1 MLNVPKLGMLTLPD
15 FDGEPP
21 VFSPDIVSPVALT
34 PLGALL
40 TDDQIEAIFN
50 FPTPDHV
57 IGIRKFD
64 TVHDSFVADLL
75 LLRRLLAL
83 ALQDRRGSTRARQ
96 THGTDEAK
104 SSKAIIGRTVV
115 REHRVVL
122 SIAAVSFSTGFMA
135 TGQHICMQM

>member
-1 MLNVPKLGMLTLPD
+1 MQTVKAFFVTFSLHPQSIFSLNANTHYGIHSILKAGDNERFIRSHPQETRAESEWCIEILEAVLNVPKLGMLTLPD

-57 IGIRKFD
+57 IGIR
-64 TVHDSFVADLL
+64 HC
-75 LLRRLLAL
+75 
-83 ALQDRRGSTRARQ
+83 TR
-96 THGTDEAK
+96 
-104 SSKAIIGRTVV
+104 
-115 REHRVVL
+115 
-122 SIAAVSFSTGFMA
+122 FF
-135 TGQHICMQM
+135 CC

>member
-1 MLNVPKLGMLTLPD
+1 MVCIEILEAVLNVPKLGMLTLPD

-57 IGIRKFD
+57 IGIR
-64 TVHDSFVADLL
+64 HC
-75 LLRRLLAL
+75 
-83 ALQDRRGSTRARQ
+83 TR
-96 THGTDEAK
+96 
-104 SSKAIIGRTVV
+104 
-115 REHRVVL
+115 
-122 SIAAVSFSTGFMA
+122 FF
-135 TGQHICMQM
+135 CC